1 MFKYVLATEIIFVVK
16 VTFYFC
22 RKNKTK
28 QNKTKQNKT
37 KQKNYNNTEPLA
49 PKQKLFHYRRKKSH
63 LQNAETTPNSVSLIR
78 HC

>member
-28 QNKTKQNKT
+28 Q
-37 KQKNYNNTEPLA
+37 KNYNNTEPLA
-49 PKQKLFHYRRKKSH
+49 PKQKLFHYRRKKNH

>member
-28 QNKTKQNKT
+28 QNKTKQ
-37 KQKNYNNTEPLA
+37 KNYNNTEPLA
-49 PKQKLFHYRRKKSH
+49 PKQKLFHYRRKKNH